1 MRTSNPADNIEHFK
15 FFSNTLCEYFPCH
28 KTDHPDAFNCLFCFC
43 PAYSLGKECGGNFR
57 YDNEDG
63 IKDCR
68 DCTIPHGPDSY
79 QFMVEKAKMIVQRT
93 KQK

>member
-1 MRTSNPADNIEHFK
+1 MSGNKELTDIEHFK
-15 FFSNTLCEYFPCH
+15 FFSNRECEYFPCH
-28 KTDHPDAFNCLFCFC
+28 KTDDPNSFNCLFCFC
-43 PAYSLGKECGGNFR
+43 PAYSLGRDCGGNFL

-68 DCTIPHGPDSY
+68 NCIIPHQPDSY
-79 QFMVEKAKMIVQRT
+79 GFMVEKAKIIVQKT